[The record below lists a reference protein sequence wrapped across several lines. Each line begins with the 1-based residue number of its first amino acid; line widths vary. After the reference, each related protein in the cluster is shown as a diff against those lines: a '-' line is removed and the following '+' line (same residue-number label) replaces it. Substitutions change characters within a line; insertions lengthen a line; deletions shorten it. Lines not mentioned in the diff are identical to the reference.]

1 MGKLCVQALH
11 TASSLIWGDLV
22 CCFILFSA
30 RSDLGKNKCKSLDP
44 WLPPNQGW
52 ENGVYL
58 VVVGGGGGG
67 GGVLYGMAPPPRW
80 YVRSSLSTLVQG
92 HNIVHVAMKRKGKI
106 LWIKFTGNNY
116 KYGCYFFTFYD
127 YTSQDF
133 LRVQA

>member
-1 MGKLCVQALH
+1 MQKPRPPASPKSRMGK
-11 TASSLIWGDLV
+11 WGV
-22 CCFILFSA
+22 F
-30 RSDLGKNKCKSLDP
+30 
-44 WLPPNQGW
+44 
-52 ENGVYL
+52 
-58 VVVGGGGGG
+58 GGGGGG
-67 GGVLYGMAPPPRW
+67 GGGGGKVLYGMAPAPRW